1 MDKNN
6 LDKLFGNIIK
16 GIIIFFIF
24 FNSVYLQYIP
34 VILFKLNVKELSMST
49 KVLLSS
55 FSSIILVLLFIIVYR
70 KDLKRDFDIFR
81 KDISKYLDIGFKY
94 WSVGLF
100 VMFASNIIINL
111 VFNTGG
117 ANNENAVQEMIK
129 GAPLLMILSAGLIGP
144 FNEEIVFRKTL
155 KDVFKNKCLFAL
167 ASFIIFG
174 GAHVVS
180 SATVFTDY
188 LYIVPYGALGA
199 AFALCYYESDN
210 FFTSF
215 SMHMIHNTILVLIS
229 IISVLK

>member
-1 MDKNN
+1 MNKSNN
-6 LDKLFGNIIK
+6 DKLFGNIIK

-70 KDLKRDFDIFR
+70 KDLKRDFSAFR

-94 WSVGLF
+94 WSVGLII
-100 VMFASNIIINL
+100 MFITNIIIN
-111 VFNTGG
+111 VFFHAGG

-129 GAPLLMILSAGLIGP
+129 SFPLVMFITASFIGP

-155 KDVFKNKCLFAL
+155 KDVFKNKWLFAL
-167 ASFIIFG
+167 ASFILFG

-199 AFALCYYESDN
+199 AFALAYYESDN